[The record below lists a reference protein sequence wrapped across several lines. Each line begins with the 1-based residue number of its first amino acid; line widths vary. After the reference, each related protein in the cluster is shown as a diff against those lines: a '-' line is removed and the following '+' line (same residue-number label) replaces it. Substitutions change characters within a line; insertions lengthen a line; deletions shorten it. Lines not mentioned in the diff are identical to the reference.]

1 MKLPNGHNRYGLED
15 DGCWLHDPFN
25 PAIETNE
32 YGELNSVVE
41 IKPRGRAAALIVP
54 CGYSEHELPIG

>member
-1 MKLPNGHNRYGLED
+1 LNLPKGHNRYGLED

-41 IKPRGRAAALIVP
+41 ITQWLLNAEWWMRNGWTIPVSR
-54 CGYSEHELPIG
+54 